1 MTHIGVPRPRGGP
14 TGGHEAVLTVSR
26 PPAAR
31 VFGAGPALI
40 GHRGLGC
47 GIVHGHR
54 ENTLGSFTAA
64 AALGMT
70 WLEADV
76 RRTRDDVLVVAH
88 DEAYPDGTRVADVD
102 AAEADRRGMLRLQT
116 LLERLSAEVGLDL
129 DLKSAID
136 DSLRPPSRT
145 TAALLGPVV
154 AAEVRRRPL
163 LVTSFDPAALGELRA
178 RAPSLPLGWLT
189 WHHFPLDA
197 AVAACAH
204 MDVDVLGLHVGSLA
218 HRGSGAV
225 ESATV
230 AGTLPFVHGAGRR
243 LMLWCPAADSAGAL
257 LEAGADAVVVDEV
270 PRALEFLGPQEPRT
284 HERSTVRDGVAGR
297 PPTADAPIAGPGAHG
312 AERALTGTPRGL
324 PGSAQAEHGESP

>member
-1 MTHIGVPRPRGGP
+1 MTHVGVPRPRGGP
-14 TGGHEAVLTVSR
+14 TGGHEAALTVSPR
-26 PPAAR
+26 PAAR
-31 VFGAGPALI
+31 VFGAGPTVI

-47 GIVHGHR
+47 GVVRGHR

-76 RRTRDDVLVVAH
+76 RRTADDVLVVAH
-88 DEAYPDGTRVADVD
+88 DQTYPDGVRVSDVS
-102 AAEADRRGMLRLQT
+102 AVEADRRGMLRLHT
-116 LLERLSAEVGLDL
+116 LLERLPPDVGLDV

-154 AAEVRRRPL
+154 AAEARRRPL
-163 LVTSFDPAALGELRA
+163 LVTSFDPPALGTLRA
-178 RAPSLPLGWLT
+178 LAPSLPLGWLT

-218 HRGSGAV
+218 DRGRGTV
-225 ESATV
+225 GPATV
-230 AGTLPFVHGAGRR
+230 ASTLPFVHGAGRR
-243 LMLWCPAADSAGAL
+243 LMVWCPDAHLAGAL
-257 LEAGADAVVVDEV
+257 LEAGADAVVVDGV
-270 PRALEFLGPQEPRT
+270 PTVLELLGPQDARTRVPRT
-284 HERSTVRDGVAGR
+284 VDVGRSSRDA
-297 PPTADAPIAGPGAHG
+297 
-312 AERALTGTPRGL
+312 
-324 PGSAQAEHGESP
+324 

>member
-1 MTHIGVPRPRGGP
+1 MTHVGVPRPRDGP
-14 TGGHEAVLTVSR
+14 TGGHQAALTASPR
-26 PPAAR
+26 AAAH
-31 VFGAGPALI
+31 VFGAGPAVI

-47 GIVHGHR
+47 GVVRGHR

-76 RRTRDDVLVVAH
+76 RRTADDVLVVAH
-88 DEAYPDGTRVADVD
+88 DQTFPDGVRVSDVS
-102 AAEADRRGMLRLQT
+102 AVEADRRGVLRLHT
-116 LLERLSAEVGLDL
+116 LLEQLPPDVGLDV

-154 AAEVRRRPL
+154 AAEAGRRPL
-163 LVTSFDPAALGELRA
+163 LVTSFDPPALGTLRA
-178 RAPSLPLGWLT
+178 QAPSLPLGWLT

-218 HRGSGAV
+218 DRGRGTV
-225 ESATV
+225 GPATV

-243 LMLWCPAADSAGAL
+243 LMVWCPDAHLAGAL
-257 LEAGADAVVVDEV
+257 LEAGADAVVVDGV
-270 PRALEFLGPQEPRT
+270 PTVLELLGPQDARTRVPRT
-284 HERSTVRDGVAGR
+284 VDVGRSSG
-297 PPTADAPIAGPGAHG
+297 DA
-312 AERALTGTPRGL
+312 
-324 PGSAQAEHGESP
+324 